1 MKQPGRAHVRKRQH
15 YAARESSLTTDS
27 KVRETI
33 ATVVDRIVE
42 GCNPE
47 KVVLFGSY
55 AHGNPTQDSDLD
67 ILIVTEKGLSPEAT
81 YEIQRELSKRLSI
94 PIQLL
99 CVSEEEFRET
109 KDVIGGITY
118 PAAKYG
124 EVLYEKS

>member
-1 MKQPGRAHVRKRQH
+1 M
-15 YAARESSLTTDS
+15 TTDS

-33 ATVVDRIVE
+33 ATVVDRIIE

-47 KVVLFGSY
+47 KIVLFGSY
-55 AHGNPTQDSDLD
+55 AHGNPTEDSDLD
-67 ILIVTEKGLSPEAT
+67 ILIVTEKGLSHEQT
-81 YEIQRELSKRLSI
+81 YEIQRELSKRFSI
-94 PIQLL
+94 PLQLI
-99 CVSEEEFRET
+99 CVSDEEFRET